1 MSGKRRQFLQNG
13 FLRSVSVLVGG
24 TAFGQAISIAVLPL
38 LTRLYTPEDFSLLAV
53 YAGLLGILGLVACLR
68 FEIAISLPESRT
80 DAANLLVLSVA
91 IAVGLASL
99 LALPCLFVPAWVA
112 GILQQPAIEPY
123 LLFVPLGVLMMGTYN
138 ALQFW
143 ATRNKEFHLIARTRM
158 TQSVGGAGTQL
169 GFGWAGI
176 TPIGLIVGQLVSSG
190 AGALGLGWK
199 TLRELKSHRDKITL
213 TEIGRLARVYDR
225 YPKYSSLEAFSN
237 SAGIQIPVLMIAAA
251 AVGPEAGYLA
261 LAMRVMQAPMGLV
274 GGAIAQVYLSR
285 APEEHRAGNLAGFTT
300 SILGGLLKSGVGP
313 LAFAGIVSPVVFS
326 LVFGKEWGRAGDL
339 VAWMTP
345 WFICQFLASPISMA
359 LHVTGHQRIAL
370 GLQIF
375 GLVLRVGFV
384 AGAVAVQ
391 STMVAEVYALT
402 GLAFYFA
409 YILLVLKVVG
419 CRQAELLAQFRSGL
433 LFILPWIVGGVLF
446 NFFLGKLVN
455 GIY

>member
-1 MSGKRRQFLQNG
+1 MSGKSRQLLQNG

-24 TAFGQAISIAVLPL
+24 TAFGQAVSIAVLPL

-68 FEIAISLPESRT
+68 FEIAISLPESRHE
-80 DAANLLVLSVA
+80 AANLLVLSLA
-91 IAVGLASL
+91 ISVGLASL
-99 LALPCLFVPAWVA
+99 LALPCLFSPDWVA
-112 GILQQPAIEPY
+112 RVLHQPAIEPY

-199 TLRELKSHRDKITL
+199 TLRELKRHRDKISL
-213 TEIGRLARVYDR
+213 TEMGRLARVYDR

-237 SAGIQIPVLMIAAA
+237 NAGIQIPVLMIAAA
-251 AVGPEAGYLA
+251 AGPEAGYLA

-300 SILGGLLKSGVGP
+300 NILGGLLKSGVGP

-370 GLQIF
+370 GLQVF

-391 STMVAEVYALT
+391 SAMVAEVYALT